1 MLYMPLIELT
11 LSSTIMAIL
20 ALLAGIVVIVWKR
33 SLNIVV
39 GGWLILYGVLQL
51 LANLG

>member
-1 MLYMPLIELT
+1 MFFMALIELT

-20 ALLAGIVVIVWKR
+20 ALIAGIVVIVWKR

-39 GGWLILYGVLQL
+39 GGWLVLYGVLQL
-51 LANLG
+51 LANIG